1 MSKLDK
7 VLEITAPVA
16 KETAKE
22 TAKLAGKGMKLAGKG
37 IKEAGEKAVTN
48 YKEKK
53 EDQIETRFEELK
65 EQYPGGIVFRA
76 FDATSSFDG
85 RKLSKLGLEKYAK
98 ADKLMNIPKLSMVI
112 VNQNNEVQ
120 YRLYGDFDAQVKRYF
135 VVYGQGTNRIG
146 SVNEHQKILSLQEGA
161 YETIRVGSKIL
172 GDLHDNYSFTNPNIL
187 VENAGTI
194 THTHFVVS
202 NPLCTMMEI
211 EAVRGHVFIAIADPH
226 FLNECIM
233 IFTAIELIRKPNYAY
248 RSYGG

>member
-1 MSKLDK
+1 MPKLDK
-7 VLEITAPVA
+7 VLEVATPIA

-22 TAKLAGKGMKLAGKG
+22 TAKLTGKGLKIAGKG
-37 IKEAGEKAVTN
+37 IKTAGKKAVIN

-53 EDQIETRFEELK
+53 EDQIVTRFEELK

-85 RKLSKLGLEKYAK
+85 KKLSKLGLEKYAK
-98 ADKLMNIPKLSMVI
+98 ADKLLNISKLSMVI
-112 VNQNNEVQ
+112 VDQDNEVQ

-161 YETIRVGSKIL
+161 YETIRVGSKKL
-172 GDLHDNYSFTNPNIL
+172 GDLHDTYQFTNPNIL
-187 VENAGTI
+187 VENAGNI
-194 THTHFVVS
+194 THTHFVVR

-211 EAVRGHVFIAIADPH
+211 EAVRGQDYLTVVDPH
-226 FLNECIM
+226 FANECIM
-233 IFTAIELIRKPNYAY
+233 IYTAIKLIRKPNYAY
-248 RSYGG
+248 RSCGG